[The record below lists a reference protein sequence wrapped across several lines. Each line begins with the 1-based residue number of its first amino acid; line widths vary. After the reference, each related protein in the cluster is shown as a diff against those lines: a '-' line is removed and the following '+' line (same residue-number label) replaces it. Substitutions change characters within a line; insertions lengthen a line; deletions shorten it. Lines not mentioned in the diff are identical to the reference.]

1 MPAPSVHTLGLPR
14 TGKPLSRNA
23 GLSRSGEAL
32 HPGAPARLSATLP
45 ANRLQGQKRGSFV
58 HVVVCGGGVIGAATT
73 YYLTELGVEV
83 TLVERCSLAAA
94 ASGKAGGF
102 LARDWC
108 DGNPMGPL
116 ARASFDLHADLAE
129 RLDADYG
136 YRRVDTLM
144 VAGADEGSV
153 AKHARYPAS
162 DWLDG
167 NCAVNGRIGTPE
179 TTAQVEPAAFTR
191 ALVDAAVRDGRAHVR
206 IGTIEGLLATSA
218 TGGAVA
224 GVVVDGDRVAA
235 DAVVLAMGPWT
246 ALARQWI
253 PLPPIGGL
261 KGFSITLRPDFEV
274 PAEML
279 FCEYRTASGEILSPE
294 IYPRPDGEVWVC
306 GMSDDQPVP
315 IDPADI
321 RVDED
326 RCDELRRIA
335 GTLAT
340 GLADAEITRRQAC
353 YRPICADA
361 MPLLGPVPSGRPG
374 AYVATGHN
382 CWGILNAPASGKA
395 MAELVALGE
404 ARCVDLSSFD
414 PARLLEAA

>member
-1 MPAPSVHTLGLPR
+1 M
-14 TGKPLSRNA
+14 
-23 GLSRSGEAL
+23 
-32 HPGAPARLSATLP
+32 
-45 ANRLQGQKRGSFV
+45 
-58 HVVVCGGGVIGAATT
+58 HVVVCGGGVIGAATAWH
-73 YYLTELGVEV
+73 LTELGAEV
-83 TLVERCSLAAA
+83 TLVERCEIGAA

-136 YRRVDTLM
+136 YRRVETLM

-153 AKHARYPAS
+153 AAYARHPAS
-162 DWLDG
+162 AWLDG

-179 TTAQVEPAAFTR
+179 TTAQVEPGAFTR
-191 ALVDAAVRDGRAHVR
+191 ALVDAAGRSGRGRVR
-206 IGTIEGLLATSA
+206 IGTVEGLLAASGA
-218 TGGAVA
+218 RGAVA
-224 GVVVDGDRVAA
+224 GVVVDGERVAA

-246 ALARQWI
+246 ALARAWL

-279 FCEYRTASGEILSPE
+279 FCEYRTAAGEVLAPE

-315 IDPADI
+315 IDPTDI
-321 RVDED
+321 EVDD
-326 RCDELRRIA
+326 
-335 GTLAT
+335 
-340 GLADAEITRRQAC
+340 
-353 YRPICADA
+353 
-361 MPLLGPVPSGRPG
+361 
-374 AYVATGHN
+374 
-382 CWGILNAPASGKA
+382 
-395 MAELVALGE
+395 
-404 ARCVDLSSFD
+404 ARCVDLAPFD

>member
-1 MPAPSVHTLGLPR
+1 M
-14 TGKPLSRNA
+14 
-23 GLSRSGEAL
+23 
-32 HPGAPARLSATLP
+32 
-45 ANRLQGQKRGSFV
+45 
-58 HVVVCGGGVIGAATT
+58 HVVVCGGGVIGAATAF
-73 YYLTELGVEV
+73 YLTELGVEV
-83 TLVERCSLAAA
+83 TLVERCEIAAA

-116 ARASFDLHADLAE
+116 ARASFDLHAELAE

-144 VAGADEGSV
+144 VAGADEGSGSV
-153 AKHARYPAS
+153 AAYARLPAS
-162 DWLDG
+162 AWLDG

-179 TTAQVEPAAFTR
+179 TTAQVEPGAFTR
-191 ALVDAAVRDGRAHVR
+191 ALVDAACRGGGARVR
-206 IGTIEGLLATSA
+206 IGTVEGLLAA
-218 TGGAVA
+218 GGARGAVA
-224 GVVVDGDRVAA
+224 GVVVDGEHVTA

-246 ALARQWI
+246 ALARAWL
-253 PLPPIGGL
+253 PLPPVGGL

-279 FCEYRTASGEILSPE
+279 FCEYRTAGGEVLSPE

-315 IDPADI
+315 IDPADV
-321 RVDED
+321 RVDD
-326 RCDELRRIA
+326 ARCDELRRIA

-340 GLADAEITRRQAC
+340 GLGEAEITRRQAC

-361 MPLLGPVPSGRPG
+361 MPLLGPAPGGRPG
-374 AYVATGHN
+374 VYVATGHN
-382 CWGILNAPASGKA
+382 CWGILNAPASGRA
-395 MAELVALGE
+395 IAELVVHGE
-404 ARCVDLSSFD
+404 ARCVDLASFD

>member
-1 MPAPSVHTLGLPR
+1 MQRRLRDS
-14 TGKPLSRNA
+14 
-23 GLSRSGEAL
+23 
-32 HPGAPARLSATLP
+32 GAPLHCGRELARARRGALSCTSSSAE
-45 ANRLQGQKRGSFV
+45 
-58 HVVVCGGGVIGAATT
+58 GGVIGAATT
-73 YYLTELGVEV
+73 YFLTELGVEV
-83 TLVERCSLAAA
+83 TLVERCEIAAA

-108 DGNPMGPL
+108 DGNAMGPL
-116 ARASFDLHADLAE
+116 ARASFDLHAELVD

-144 VAGADEGSV
+144 VVGADEGSV
-153 AKHARYPAS
+153 ARYARLPPS
-162 DWLDG
+162 PWLDG

-179 TTAQVEPAAFTR
+179 TTAQVEPGAFTR
-191 ALVDAAVRDGRAHVR
+191 ALVDAACRDGGAQVR
-206 IGTIEGLLATSA
+206 IGEVEGLLAASGA
-218 TGGAVA
+218 RGAVA
-224 GVVVDGDRVAA
+224 GVVVDGDHVTA

-246 ALARQWI
+246 ALARAWL

-279 FCEYRTASGEILSPE
+279 FCEYRTAAGEVLSPE

-315 IDPADI
+315 IDPAEI
-321 RVDED
+321 RVDD
-326 RCDELRRIA
+326 ARCDELRRIA

-340 GLADAEITRRQAC
+340 GLGDAEITRRQAC

-361 MPLLGPVPSGRPG
+361 MPLLGRPPGGRPG
-374 AYVATGHN
+374 VYVATGHN

-395 MAELVALGE
+395 MAELVATGE
-404 ARCVDLSSFD
+404 ARCVDLAPFD

>member
-1 MPAPSVHTLGLPR
+1 M
-14 TGKPLSRNA
+14 
-23 GLSRSGEAL
+23 
-32 HPGAPARLSATLP
+32 
-45 ANRLQGQKRGSFV
+45 
-58 HVVVCGGGVIGAATT
+58 HVVVCGGGVIGAATA
-73 YYLTELGVEV
+73 YFLVELGAEV
-83 TLVERCSLAAA
+83 TLVERCEPAAA

-116 ARASFDLHADLAE
+116 ARASFDLHADLAD

-153 AKHARYPAS
+153 ARYARHPAS
-162 DWLDG
+162 AWLDG
-167 NCAVNGRIGTPE
+167 NCAVNGRIGSPE
-179 TTAQVEPAAFTR
+179 TTAQVEPGAFTR
-191 ALVDAAVRDGRAHVR
+191 ALLDAACSGGRARVR
-206 IGTIEGLLATSA
+206 IGAVEGLLAAGS
-218 TGGAVA
+218 GARSPVV
-224 GVVVDGDRVAA
+224 GVDVDGDRIAA

-246 ALARQWI
+246 ALARAWL

-279 FCEYRTASGEILSPE
+279 FCEYRTAAGEVLSPE

-315 IDPADI
+315 IDPGDV
-321 RVDED
+321 RVDD
-326 RCDELRRIA
+326 ARCDELRRIA
-335 GTLAT
+335 GTLAS

-361 MPLLGPVPSGRPG
+361 MPLLGPAPGGRPG

-382 CWGILNAPASGKA
+382 CWGILNAPASGRA

-404 ARCVDLSSFD
+404 ARCVDLAPFD

>member
-1 MPAPSVHTLGLPR
+1 M
-14 TGKPLSRNA
+14 
-23 GLSRSGEAL
+23 
-32 HPGAPARLSATLP
+32 
-45 ANRLQGQKRGSFV
+45 
-58 HVVVCGGGVIGAATT
+58 HVVVCGGGVIGAATA

-108 DGNPMGPL
+108 DGNAMEPL
-116 ARASFDLHADLAE
+116 ARASFDLHAELAE

-144 VAGADEGSV
+144 VAGADEESV
-153 AKHARYPAS
+153 AQYARHPAS

-179 TTAQVEPAAFTR
+179 TTAQVEPGAFTR
-191 ALVDAAVRDGRAHVR
+191 ALVDAACRGGGAQVR
-206 IGTIEGLLATSA
+206 IGTVEGILAS
-218 TGGAVA
+218 TGTPGPVVGAI
-224 GVVVDGDRVAA
+224 VDGDEIIA

-246 ALARQWI
+246 ALARRWL

-279 FCEYRTASGEILSPE
+279 FCEYRTARGEVLSPE

-321 RVDED
+321 LVDD
-326 RCDELRRIA
+326 ARCEELRRIA

-361 MPLLGPVPSGRPG
+361 MPLLGPVPSRRPG
-374 AYVATGHN
+374 AFVATGHN

-404 ARCVDLSSFD
+404 ARCIDLAPFD

>member
-1 MPAPSVHTLGLPR
+1 M
-14 TGKPLSRNA
+14 
-23 GLSRSGEAL
+23 
-32 HPGAPARLSATLP
+32 
-45 ANRLQGQKRGSFV
+45 
-58 HVVVCGGGVIGAATT
+58 HVVVCGGGVIGAATAWF
-73 YYLTELGVEV
+73 LTELGVEV
-83 TLVERCSLAAA
+83 TLVERCSIAAA

-108 DGNPMGPL
+108 DGNAMGPL
-116 ARASFDLHADLAE
+116 ARASFDLHAELAD

-153 AKHARYPAS
+153 AAYSRHRAS
-162 DWLDG
+162 AWLDG
-167 NCAVNGRIGTPE
+167 NCAVHGCIGSPE
-179 TTAQVEPAAFTR
+179 TTAQVEPGAFTG
-191 ALVDAAVRDGRAHVR
+191 ALVDAACRGGGAQVR
-206 IGTIEGLLATSA
+206 IGTVEGLVARGAS
-218 TGGAVA
+218 GAVA
-224 GVVVDGDRVAA
+224 GVLVDGEVIAA

-246 ALARQWI
+246 ALAREWI

-279 FCEYRTASGEILSPE
+279 FCEYRTAAGETLSPE

-315 IDPADI
+315 FDPADV
-321 RVDED
+321 RVDD
-326 RCDELRRIA
+326 ARCDELRRIA
-335 GTLAT
+335 GTIAT
-340 GLADAEITRRQAC
+340 GLAGAEITRRQAC

-361 MPLLGPVPSGRPG
+361 MPLLGPAPGRRSGV
-374 AYVATGHN
+374 YVATGHN

-395 MAELVALGE
+395 MAELIALGE
-404 ARCVDLSSFD
+404 ARTVDLSPFD
-414 PARLLEAA
+414 PARLLGGCVAGGAAL

>member
-1 MPAPSVHTLGLPR
+1 M
-14 TGKPLSRNA
+14 
-23 GLSRSGEAL
+23 
-32 HPGAPARLSATLP
+32 
-45 ANRLQGQKRGSFV
+45 
-58 HVVVCGGGVIGAATT
+58 HVVVCGGGVIGAATA
-73 YYLTELGVEV
+73 YFLTELGVEV
-83 TLVERCSLAAA
+83 TLVERCSVAAA

-108 DGNPMGPL
+108 DGNAMDPL
-116 ARASFDLHADLAE
+116 ARASFDLHAELAD

-153 AKHARYPAS
+153 AGYARHPAS
-162 DWLDG
+162 AWLDG
-167 NCAVNGRIGTPE
+167 NCAVHGRIGTPE
-179 TTAQVEPAAFTR
+179 TTAQVEPGAFTR
-191 ALVDAAVRDGRAHVR
+191 ALVDAACRSAGARVR
-206 IGTIEGLLATSA
+206 IGTVEGLLAARGASGGRGE
-218 TGGAVA
+218 GGASGGHGTGWAHGAVE
-224 GVVVDGDRVAA
+224 GVLVDGEAVAA

-246 ALARQWI
+246 ALARAWL

-279 FCEYRTASGEILSPE
+279 FCEYRTAGGEILSPE

-315 IDPADI
+315 IDPADVE
-321 RVDED
+321 VDD
-326 RCDELRRIA
+326 ARCDQLRMIA

-340 GLADAEITRRQAC
+340 GLAGAEITRRQAC

-361 MPLLGPVPSGRPG
+361 LPLLGPAPDRRPG
-374 AYVATGHN
+374 VYVATGHN

-395 MAELVALGE
+395 MAELIATGA
-404 ARCVDLSSFD
+404 ARCVDLAPFD

>member
-1 MPAPSVHTLGLPR
+1 M
-14 TGKPLSRNA
+14 
-23 GLSRSGEAL
+23 
-32 HPGAPARLSATLP
+32 
-45 ANRLQGQKRGSFV
+45 Q
-58 HVVVCGGGVIGAATT
+58 VVICGGGVIGAATA
-73 YYLTELGVEV
+73 YFLTGLGVEV
-83 TLVERCSLAAA
+83 TLVERCSIAAA

-108 DGNPMGPL
+108 DGNAMGPL
-116 ARASFDLHADLAE
+116 ARASFDLHAELAD

-153 AKHARYPAS
+153 AGHARHPAPA
-162 DWLDG
+162 WLDG
-167 NCAVNGRIGTPE
+167 NCAVHGRIGTPE

-191 ALVDAAVRDGRAHVR
+191 ALVDAACRGGGARVR
-206 IGTIEGLLATSA
+206 IGAVEGLAES
-218 TGGAVA
+218 GAQRSVG
-224 GVVVDGDRVAA
+224 GVVVDGEVVPA

-246 ALARQWI
+246 ALARAWL

-315 IDPADI
+315 VDPADI
-321 RVDED
+321 GVDD
-326 RCDELRRIA
+326 ARCDELRRIA

-361 MPLLGPVPSGRPG
+361 MPLLGAAPGRDG
-374 AYVATGHN
+374 VFVATGHN

-395 MAELVALGE
+395 MAELIATGE
-404 ARCVDLSSFD
+404 ARCVDLSPFD

>member
-1 MPAPSVHTLGLPR
+1 M
-14 TGKPLSRNA
+14 
-23 GLSRSGEAL
+23 
-32 HPGAPARLSATLP
+32 
-45 ANRLQGQKRGSFV
+45 
-58 HVVVCGGGVIGAATT
+58 HVVVCGGGVIGAATA
-73 YYLTELGVEV
+73 YFLTELGVEA
-83 TLVERCSLAAA
+83 TLVERCAVASA

-116 ARASFDLHADLAE
+116 ARASFDLHAELAE

-153 AKHARYPAS
+153 ERYARLPAPA
-162 DWLDG
+162 WLDG
-167 NCAVNGRIGTPE
+167 ACAVHGRIGSPE
-179 TTAQVEPAAFTR
+179 TTAQVEPGAFTR
-191 ALVDAAVRDGRAHVR
+191 ALVDAACRSGGARVR
-206 IGTIEGLLATSA
+206 IGAVEGLLAA
-218 TGGAVA
+218 GGPRGAA
-224 GVVVDGDRVAA
+224 DGVVVDGEAVSG

-246 ALARQWI
+246 ALARQWV

-279 FCEYRTASGEILSPE
+279 FCEYRTRGGETLSPE

-306 GMSDDQPVP
+306 GMSDDQPLPV
-315 IDPADI
+315 DPEDV
-321 RVDED
+321 RVDEA

-361 MPLLGPVPSGRPG
+361 MPLLGAAPG
-374 AYVATGHN
+374 GPAGVFVATGHN

-395 MAELVALGE
+395 MAELIATGE
-404 ARCVDLSSFD
+404 ARTVDLSPFD
-414 PARLLEAA
+414 PARLLKAA

>member
-1 MPAPSVHTLGLPR
+1 M
-14 TGKPLSRNA
+14 
-23 GLSRSGEAL
+23 
-32 HPGAPARLSATLP
+32 
-45 ANRLQGQKRGSFV
+45 
-58 HVVVCGGGVIGAATT
+58 HVVVCGGGVIGAAAA
-73 YYLTELGVEV
+73 YYLTELGAEV
-83 TLVERCSLAAA
+83 TLVERCELAAA

-116 ARASFDLHADLAE
+116 ARASFDLHAELAE

-153 AKHARYPAS
+153 AEYARLPAS
-162 DWLDG
+162 AWLDG

-191 ALVDAAVRDGRAHVR
+191 ALVDAACRGGGAQVR
-206 IGTIEGLLATSA
+206 IGTVEGILAK
-218 TGGAVA
+218 TGTPGPVV
-224 GVVVDGDRVAA
+224 GVIVDGDDVIA

-246 ALARQWI
+246 ALARRWL

-261 KGFSITLRPDFEV
+261 KGFSITLRPEFEV

-279 FCEYRTASGEILSPE
+279 FCEYRTAGGEVLSPE

-315 IDPADI
+315 IDPADVH
-321 RVDED
+321 VDD
-326 RCDELRRIA
+326 ARCDELRRIA

-361 MPLLGPVPSGRPG
+361 MPLLGVVPSGRPG

-395 MAELVALGE
+395 IAELVALGE
-404 ARCVDLSSFD
+404 ARTVDLAPFD